1 VAAEVVLPLA
11 DLPRSALHLG
21 LEDFIG
27 DPAQEIQGGSHCR
40 APRRYGPINHN
51 LARRDVIAITG
62 LRFPFNYLIYNDKMA
77 QS

>member
-1 VAAEVVLPLA
+1 LVIRLKKFRVAVIVVLPVA
-11 DLPRSALHLG
+11 M
-21 LEDFIG
+21 
-27 DPAQEIQGGSHCR
+27 
-40 APRRYGPINHN
+40 APLTIIYSL